1 MKSKRCL
8 SFVLVFAMLM
18 SLGITVFADAMP
30 SVGSSEVTP
39 ITENEFAALFGS
51 PDASADYS
59 YNISSTNNDS
69 VFRASLSAAIT
80 ANNREYQFSAT
91 GEVDTLELSGGSSI
105 LNGPLYGEAV
115 IDGIAYPFTAGF
127 TKAVGENKI
136 NVGIAINP
144 TISSSSQVL
153 FAFGER
159 VMADEASIVVTELQS
174 DECNLS
180 VGAKNEASPM
190 DNVVNFVKKG
200 TTTKKLSNV
209 STVNGQTLTVY
220 YASNAQRVGAQ
231 VKTHLSAVKSYYNGV
246 YNTSGSVYV
255 NKIVISVARNSTSET
270 SSIMN
275 IDGTTNGYTGK
286 GNTALKGLIVDL
298 LSAFGVPTS
307 TFESALSRLTGSLT
321 TSITGSKSTVTSN
334 YPITSNT
341 GVLDNSGMTVAFN
354 LRNPDSAHSA
364 NYTISSDVQYCAA
377 YNIPLSGATTFYV
390 TANTASMT
398 YALWLPSN

>member
-1 MKSKRCL
+1 MKFKKFL

-51 PDASADYS
+51 SDASADYS

-69 VFRASLSAAIT
+69 VFCASLSAAIT
-80 ANNREYQFSAT
+80 ANNQEYQFSAT
-91 GEVDTLELSGGSSI
+91 GEVDMLELSDGSSI
-105 LNGPLYGEAV
+105 LNGPLYGETV
-115 IDGIAYPFTAGF
+115 IDGVTYPFTAGL

-144 TISSSSQVL
+144 TINSSSQVL

-174 DECNLS
+174 GEYNLS
-180 VGAKNEASPM
+180 IGAKNEASPM

-220 YASNAQRVGAQ
+220 YASNAKRVGAQ

-270 SSIMN
+270 SSVKC
-275 IDGTTNGYTGK
+275 IDSITNGCSGKGTTV
-286 GNTALKGLIVDL
+286 LKSLIVDL
-298 LSAFGVPTS
+298 LSLFGIPTS
-307 TFESALSRLTGSLT
+307 TFETALSSLTGSLT
-321 TSITGSKSTVTSN
+321 STVSGSKGTVTSI

-341 GVLDNSGMTVAFN
+341 SVLDSSGMTVGFN
-354 LRNPDSAHSA
+354 LYNPDSAHSA
-364 NYTISSDVQYCAA
+364 NYTISSDVQYRAA

-398 YALWLPSN
+398 YALWLP